1 MVWRQT
7 LARGKRGASRKIVAA
22 AGVLV
27 ASLAVSGFTPENVEC
42 IAPANPGGGWDFT
55 CRQVGRLLGEQG
67 LVPGNVQVTNMA
79 GGVGAAAYSH
89 VMSRRADD
97 PNVIT
102 ATSTVGVTQI
112 AQNRYPADI
121 DAMRWLG
128 MLGADVGVILV
139 KPDSPHAS
147 LEALLEAVKADPAS
161 VVFGGSSGVGGWDHL
176 RLLLLAQAAGVPS
189 TDLGKIRWVQ
199 YEGGTDA
206 VTQMMGGFIDAVS
219 TDLGEIAGFV
229 EAGDIEALTVMSDEP
244 LPGKFEAIPT
254 AKSLGYDVTGYNWRG
269 FYIGGEVPDEAYDF
283 WVDTLQ
289 QVYESEAWQK
299 VALDSGLTPI
309 WRGGDEFQSFVEK
322 ETAAMR
328 QISKDIGVIQ

>member
-1 MVWRQT
+1 M
-7 LARGKRGASRKIVAA
+7 
-22 AGVLV
+22 
-27 ASLAVSGFTPENVEC
+27 
-42 IAPANPGGGWDFT
+42 
-55 CRQVGRLLGEQG
+55 
-67 LVPGNVQVTNMA
+67 
-79 GGVGAAAYSH
+79 
-89 VMSRRADD
+89 RRSM
-97 PNVIT
+97 T
-102 ATSTVGVTQI
+102 
-112 AQNRYPADI
+112 
-121 DAMRWLG
+121 
-128 MLGADVGVILV
+128 
-139 KPDSPHAS
+139 
-147 LEALLEAVKADPAS
+147 LLEAVKADPAS

-206 VTQMMGGFIDAVS
+206 VTQMLGGFIDVVS

-254 AKSLGYDVTGYNWRG
+254 ARAWATRSPAITGGASTSAARC
-269 FYIGGEVPDEAYDF
+269 PTRPTSF

-289 QVYESEAWQK
+289 QVYESEAWQE
-299 VALDSGLTPI
+299 VAVESGLTPI
-309 WRGGDEFQSFVEK
+309 WRGGDEFQSFVEE

>member
-1 MVWRQT
+1 M
-7 LARGKRGASRKIVAA
+7 ARRKITLA
-22 AGVLV
+22 AGVL
-27 ASLAVSGFTPENVEC
+27 AAGLMVSGFTPENVEC

-55 CRQVGRLLGEQG
+55 CRQVGRLLSEQG
-67 LVPGNVQVTNMA
+67 LVPGTVQVTNMA
-79 GGVGAAAYSH
+79 GGGGAAAYSH

-97 PNVIT
+97 PNVIV

-139 KPDSPHAS
+139 TPDGPYQS
-147 LEALLEAVKADPAS
+147 LDDLLAAIKEDPAS

-189 TDLGKIRWVQ
+189 ADLGKIRWVQ

-206 VTQMMGGFIDAVS
+206 VTQMLGGFLDVVS
-219 TDLGEIAGFV
+219 TDLGEIAGLV
-229 EAGDIEALTVMSDEP
+229 EAGQIEALTALSDEAI
-244 LPGKFEAIPT
+244 PGKFEAIPT

-269 FYIGGEVPDEAYDF
+269 FYIGGEVSDEAYDF

-289 QVYESEAWQK
+289 TVYESDAWQQ
-299 VALDSGLTPI
+299 VAVESGLTPI
-309 WRGGDEFQSFVEK
+309 WRGGAEFQSFVES

-328 QISKDIGVIQ
+328 QISQDIGVIQ

>member
-1 MVWRQT
+1 MTFKKIT
-7 LARGKRGASRKIVAA
+7 LAAGILA
-22 AGVLV
+22 AGLT
-27 ASLAVSGFTPENVEC
+27 VSGFTPESVEC

-55 CRQVGRLLGEQG
+55 CRQIGRLLGEQQ
-67 LVPGNVQVTNMA
+67 LVPGNMQVTNMA

-97 PNVIT
+97 PNVIV

-121 DAMRWLG
+121 DAMRWLA

-139 KPDSPHAS
+139 KPDGPYQS
-147 LEALLEAVKADPAS
+147 LQALLDAVKADPEA
-161 VVFGGSSGVGGWDHL
+161 VVFGGSSGAGGWDHL

-189 TDLGKIRWVQ
+189 EDLGKIRWVQ

-206 VTQMMGGFIDAVS
+206 VTQMLGGFIDVVS

-229 EAGDIEALTVMSDEP
+229 EAGQIEALTVMSDEP
-244 LPGKFEAIPT
+244 VPGKFESIPT
-254 AKSLGYDVTGYNWRG
+254 AKSQGYDVTGYNWRG
-269 FYIGGEVPDEAYDF
+269 FYIGGEVSDEAYDF
-283 WVDTLQ
+283 WVDSLEK
-289 QVYESEAWQK
+289 VYESEAWQTL
-299 VALDSGLTPI
+299 AIESGLTPI
-309 WRGGDEFQSFVEK
+309 WRGGDDFQSFVEE
-322 ETAAMR
+322 ETGAMR

>member
-1 MVWRQT
+1 MRF
-7 LARGKRGASRKIVAA
+7 KRTASTAAILA
-22 AGVLV
+22 AGFVL
-27 ASLAVSGFTPENVEC
+27 SGFTPENVEC

-55 CRQVGRLLGEQG
+55 CRQIGRLLGEQQH
-67 LVPGNVQVTNMA
+67 VPGTVQVTNMA

-97 PNVIT
+97 PNVII

-121 DAMRWLG
+121 DAMRWLA

-139 KPDSPHAS
+139 KPDSPHQS
-147 LEALLEAVKADPAS
+147 LQALLDAVKADPAS
-161 VVFGGSSGVGGWDHL
+161 VVFGGSSGAGGWDHL

-189 TDLGKIRWVQ
+189 ADLGKIRWVQ

-206 VTQMMGGFIDAVS
+206 VTQMLGGFIDVVS

-229 EAGDIEALTVMSDEP
+229 EAGQIEALTVMSDDP
-244 LPGKFEAIPT
+244 VPGKFESIPT

-289 QVYESEAWQK
+289 KVYDSEAWQK
-299 VALDSGLTPI
+299 VAVESGLTPI
-309 WRGGDEFQSFVEK
+309 WRGGDEFQSFVEE

>member
-1 MVWRQT
+1 MAWRRT
-7 LARGKRGASRKIVAA
+7 VAVAA
-22 AGVLV
+22 VV
-27 ASLAVSGFTPENVEC
+27 AATITVSGFTPQNVEC

-55 CRQVGRLLGEQG
+55 CRQIGRLLGEQQ
-67 LVPGNVQVTNMA
+67 LVPGTVQVTNMA

-97 PNVIT
+97 PNVIV

-121 DAMRWLG
+121 DAMRWLA

-139 KPDSPHAS
+139 TPDSPHQS
-147 LEALLEAVKADPAS
+147 LQALLDAVKADPEG

-189 TDLGKIRWVQ
+189 EDLGKIRWVQ

-206 VTQMMGGFIDAVS
+206 VTQMLGGFIDVVS

-244 LPGKFEAIPT
+244 LAGQFESIPT
-254 AKSLGYDVTGYNWRG
+254 AKSQGFDVTGYNWRG
-269 FYIGGEVPDEAYDF
+269 FYMGGEVPDEAYDF
-283 WVDTLQ
+283 WVDTLRT
-289 QVYESEAWQK
+289 VYESEAWQK
-299 VALDSGLTPI
+299 VAVESGLTPI
-309 WRGGDEFQSFVEK
+309 WRGGDEFEGFVEE

-328 QISKDIGVIQ
+328 QISEDIGVIQ

>member
-1 MVWRQT
+1 MRFER
-7 LARGKRGASRKIVAA
+7 AAGAA
-22 AGVLV
+22 AILAAGFVL
-27 ASLAVSGFTPENVEC
+27 SGFTPQNVEC

-55 CRQVGRLLGEQG
+55 CRQIGRLLGEQQH
-67 LVPGNVQVTNMA
+67 VPGTVQVTNMA

-97 PNVIT
+97 PNVIV

-121 DAMRWLG
+121 DAMRWLA

-139 KPDSPHAS
+139 KPDGPHQS
-147 LEALLEAVKADPAS
+147 LDAMLTAVKDDPES

-176 RLLLLAQAAGVPS
+176 RLLLLAQAAGVS
-189 TDLGKIRWVQ
+189 SEDLGKIRWVQ

-206 VTQMMGGFIDAVS
+206 VTQMLGDFIDVVS

-229 EAGDIEALTVMSDEP
+229 EAGQIEALTVMSDEP
-244 LPGKFEAIPT
+244 LPGKFESIPT
-254 AKSLGYDVTGYNWRG
+254 AKSQGYDVTGYNWRG

-289 QVYESEAWQK
+289 KLYESEGWQT
-299 VALDSGLTPI
+299 VAVESGLTPI
-309 WRGGDEFQSFVEK
+309 WRGGDEFQSFVEE

>member
-1 MVWRQT
+1 MARNKIT
-7 LARGKRGASRKIVAA
+7 LA
-22 AGVLV
+22 AGVL
-27 ASLAVSGFTPENVEC
+27 AAGLMVSGFTPENVEC

-55 CRQVGRLLGEQG
+55 CRQVGRLLGEQQ
-67 LVPGNVQVTNMA
+67 LVPGTVQVTNMA

-89 VMSRRADD
+89 VISRRADD
-97 PNVIT
+97 PNVIV

-121 DAMRWLG
+121 DAMRWLA

-139 KPDSPHAS
+139 KPDSPHTS
-147 LEALLEAVKADPAS
+147 LEALLEAVKANPAS

-176 RLLLLAQAAGVPS
+176 RLLLLAREAGVPS
-189 TDLGKIRWVQ
+189 EDLGKIRWVQ
-199 YEGGTDA
+199 YSGGTDA
-206 VTQMMGGFIDAVS
+206 VTQMLGGFLGAVS

-229 EAGDIEALTVMSDEP
+229 EAGQIKALAALSDEP
-244 LPGKFEAIPT
+244 LPGTFESIPT
-254 AKSLGYDVTGYNWRG
+254 AKSLGYDITGYNWRG
-269 FYIGGEVPDEAYDF
+269 FYIGGDAPDEAYDF

-289 QVYESEAWQK
+289 KVYESEAWQQ
-299 VALDSGLTPI
+299 VAVESGLTPI
-309 WRGGDEFQSFVEK
+309 WRGGDEFQSFVEE